1 MNNAIDIRS
10 WGLDSKTA
18 GELFTRHHKLLV
30 SAASEVLGAEDEQ
43 DAEDLVQDVFVQ
55 LLDGT
60 IALGQ
65 GNPARQLI
73 GIVRGIASKRRRG
86 GKQRRWRDSGYDGT
100 EE

>member
-18 GELFTRHHKLLV
+18 GELYARHRKMLVNATRE
-30 SAASEVLGAEDEQ
+30 ALGAEDDQ

-60 IALGQ
+60 ISLGA
-65 GNPARQLI
+65 GNPARELL

-86 GKQRRWRDSGYDGT
+86 GKRRRFKECEHG
-100 EE
+100 E